1 MLSQCFGGGRGCGP
15 LKLSS
20 ATAILSEISVGLT
33 GSKTNQ
39 LGYSEIIQ
47 IEREQSSP
55 DLCPVKALQQFLLV
69 HPRKSE
75 SLFVHF
81 NGAPLKRHQFQ
92 AALKKAARRL
102 GWPDGN
108 FSSHSFRIGAATSA
122 AANGVPLETIMQKG
136 RWKSAAVAGYIRTQ
150 WV

>member
-1 MLSQCFGGGRGCGP
+1 MPSQCFVRGRGCGP

-20 ATAILSEISVGLT
+20 ATADLSEISVGLT

-55 DLCPVKALQQFLLV
+55 DLCPVKALRQFLLV

-92 AALKKAARRL
+92 AVLKKAARRL

-108 FSSHSFRIGAATSA
+108 FPRILFVLVRRRQRLQT
-122 AANGVPLETIMQKG
+122 VFH
-136 RWKSAAVAGYIRTQ
+136 
-150 WV
+150 